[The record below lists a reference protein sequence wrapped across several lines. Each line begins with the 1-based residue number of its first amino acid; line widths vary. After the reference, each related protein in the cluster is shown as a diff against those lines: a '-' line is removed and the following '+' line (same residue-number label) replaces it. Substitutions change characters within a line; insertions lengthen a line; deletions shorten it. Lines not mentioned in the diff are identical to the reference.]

1 MLAPNDGHFSRVLD
15 VHRWS
20 DHPEIKDLTEKVWL
34 AFSDDE
40 RLQLQA
46 RANRKPLSDAKKQL
60 RVLLLDLYVAWLDD
74 PFLWV
79 AVARGNGDYTPTSR
93 YNALHIS
100 KKIVGVIDALLADG
114 FLDHSPFYHDRR
126 TGGRSSRT
134 SRYKASTKLQAMFRD
149 LTVSLYDVDHH
160 ADEEVVVLSDFVTDD
175 QGAFIRSNGGKKK
188 RTFIEYK
195 DEDHPPVVQMRQLL
209 TSYNALLKAS
219 YIDVGSLD
227 RPWVERH
234 RKDKTVQTVR
244 IDQTG
249 KWVRRVFSRNS
260 WSHNGRFYGGW
271 WQQIGK
277 DLRADILIDDC
288 ETQEVDFKGYHVA
301 ILAAEKGILRPL
313 DYDWYDLGELLVPSL
328 TRKEQR
334 AALKLLVL
342 TAVNDKSRKSAYQAF
357 RDNSP
362 ISLTDN
368 ELSLLLDA
376 FLERNPFLADGICS
390 DRGISLMWKDS
401 QVTELILQDFIERGE
416 IVLSV
421 HDSYIVKRTQVP
433 DLERAMAAATKAIIG
448 ASLPADCDDYSPEQ
462 RQQILNDFRR
472 HDPSYYYSLQ
482 VCGFSKPLPPVS
494 RTERY
499 LESYQKFLKWKGTK
513 EDKSN

>member
-1 MLAPNDGHFSRVLD
+1 
-15 VHRWS
+15 
-20 DHPEIKDLTEKVWL
+20 
-34 AFSDDE
+34 
-40 RLQLQA
+40 
-46 RANRKPLSDAKKQL
+46 
-60 RVLLLDLYVAWLDD
+60 
-74 PFLWV
+74 
-79 AVARGNGDYTPTSR
+79 
-93 YNALHIS
+93 
-100 KKIVGVIDALLADG
+100 
-114 FLDHSPFYHDRR
+114 
-126 TGGRSSRT
+126 
-134 SRYKASTKLQAMFRD
+134 
-149 LTVSLYDVDHH
+149 
-160 ADEEVVVLSDFVTDD
+160 
-175 QGAFIRSNGGKKK
+175 
-188 RTFIEYK
+188 
-195 DEDHPPVVQMRQLL
+195 
-209 TSYNALLKAS
+209 
-219 YIDVGSLD
+219 
-227 RPWVERH
+227 
-234 RKDKTVQTVR
+234 
-244 IDQTG
+244 
-249 KWVRRVFSRNS
+249 
-260 WSHNGRFYGGW
+260 
-271 WQQIGK
+271 
-277 DLRADILIDDC
+277 
-288 ETQEVDFKGYHVA
+288 
-301 ILAAEKGILRPL
+301 
-313 DYDWYDLGELLVPSL
+313 L

-357 RDNSP
+357 RDNPP